1 MMNYLNIKH
10 IIVGVIQE
18 YLFIRCKI
26 WNRIKNYLNKLSIYI
41 YNSFLFIII
50 QIIYYFQLIF
60 LFIIN

>member
-1 MMNYLNIKH
+1 MILNLDIRMMNYLNIKH

-41 YNSFLFIII
+41 
-50 QIIYYFQLIF
+50 
-60 LFIIN
+60 